1 MSIILNMTAE
11 NESTLKK
18 EDEVLENSGV
28 KQIQTLVEWKA
39 PSRVF
44 VTRSR
49 NFWVNA
55 LSIAALFGLIFIFIQ
70 EWFLILAIGGL
81 IFVVYVYSTV
91 KPEEIELKITN
102 RGFIYSGK
110 EYRFEELTQFW
121 FSDNKGN
128 KILNLATVAI
138 APGRLEILLGDKE
151 EKEIRKILSQYLL
164 EETPLPTF
172 LDKASAYLS
181 KKIPLD
187 ISS

>member
-1 MSIILNMTAE
+1 MTAE
-11 NESTLKK
+11 SDSTLKK
-18 EDEVLENSGV
+18 VQQIEVLA
-28 KQIQTLVEWKA
+28 QWRA

-110 EYRFEELTQFW
+110 EYRWEELTQFW
-121 FSDNKGN
+121 FTENKGQ
-128 KILNLATVAI
+128 KILNLATVALI
-138 APGRLEILLGDKE
+138 PGRLEILLGDKE
-151 EKEIRKILSQYLL
+151 EKEIREILSQYLL
-164 EETPLPTF
+164 EETPPPTF
-172 LDKASAYLS
+172 LDKASSWLS
-181 KKIPLD
+181 QKIPLD
-187 ISS
+187 LT

>member
-1 MSIILNMTAE
+1 MTAQTAE
-11 NESTLKK
+11 NQSSLKN
-18 EDEVLENSGV
+18 EDTVLENNGV
-28 KQIQTLVEWKA
+28 KQIQVLAEWKA

-121 FSDNKGN
+121 FSENKGE
-128 KILNLATVAI
+128 KTLNLATVAL

-151 EKEIRKILSQYLL
+151 EEKEIREILSQYLL
-164 EETPLPTF
+164 EETPEPTF

-187 ISS
+187 ISQ

>member
-1 MSIILNMTAE
+1 MPAQTAE
-11 NESTLKK
+11 NESTLKN
-18 EDEVLENSGV
+18 EGV
-28 KQIQTLVEWKA
+28 KQIEILAQWKA

-91 KPEEIELKITN
+91 KPDEIELKITN

-128 KILNLATVAI
+128 KTLNLATVAM
-138 APGRLEILLGDKE
+138 APGRLEILLGDQE
-151 EKEIRKILSQYLL
+151 EKEIREILSQYLL

-187 ISS
+187 LT